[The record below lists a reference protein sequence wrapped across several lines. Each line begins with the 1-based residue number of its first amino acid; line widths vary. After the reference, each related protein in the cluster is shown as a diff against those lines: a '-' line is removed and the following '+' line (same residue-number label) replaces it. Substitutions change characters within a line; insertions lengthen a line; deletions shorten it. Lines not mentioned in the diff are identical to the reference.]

1 MITELLRLTV
11 EQQPSQDSVFTWA
24 RTLLPLIQNKDELTA
39 DSIGTAMEIVLNILV
54 ATSDYDVVAADLPGM
69 LSAINSFSFLG
80 SEIGISRRLLE
91 SNIETEKQVLQLYI
105 ANLMQHLT
113 YGEEPIVEIYSDIR
127 VKIEASDAIHGF
139 VVLAS
144 PLNSLEL
151 SNGIESGFNVNI
163 SDDSSYTDTI
173 FSCSC
178 SS

>member
-1 MITELLRLTV
+1 M
-11 EQQPSQDSVFTWA
+11 
-24 RTLLPLIQNKDELTA
+24 
-39 DSIGTAMEIVLNILV
+39 
-54 ATSDYDVVAADLPGM
+54 
-69 LSAINSFSFLG
+69 
-80 SEIGISRRLLE
+80 
-91 SNIETEKQVLQLYI
+91 QLYI

-163 SDDSSYTDTI
+163 SVDSSYTDTI
-173 FSCSC
+173 LTAVCDIRLSTLRPILCC
-178 SS
+178 